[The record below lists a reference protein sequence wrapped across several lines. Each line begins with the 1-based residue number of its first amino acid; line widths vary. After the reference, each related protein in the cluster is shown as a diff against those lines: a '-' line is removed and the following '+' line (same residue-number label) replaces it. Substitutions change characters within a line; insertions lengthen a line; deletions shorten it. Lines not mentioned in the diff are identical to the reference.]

1 MLHLLNLF
9 FLVFHTIVIL
19 FNLTGWLIPRLRK
32 AHLFSLSATVFSW
45 FVLGW
50 WYGWGYCFCTDWHWQ
65 VREALG
71 LSTPSYSYI
80 YFFIV
85 QYFPWNPDPQ
95 WVDRATLAGFILAW
109 AGALWA
115 NLCKRKAPAG

>member
-32 AHLFSLSATVFSW
+32 LHLFSLSVTAFSW

-71 LSTPSYSYI
+71 LPNPSHSYTH
-80 YFFIV
+80 FLVV
-85 QYFPWNPDPQ
+85 QYFSWNPDPQ
-95 WVDRATLAGFILAW
+95 WVDRATLAGFIIAW
-109 AGALWA
+109 AGALRV
-115 NLCKRKAPAG
+115 NLCKRKGPAG